1 MGATRDA
8 HLRGSR
14 GRRRRCSPC
23 PFSSSRGGALRGS
36 DAGEAIGGARSV
48 REGGK
53 KTQRCGDGVRARE
66 VRETTR
72 ERARRVRETRSS
84 ISDEIREDASRA
96 RTSRAGRAG
105 PPRRRRHGWR
115 STAQTRIAGG
125 ARTDWHHRG
134 LLGLVAGLP
143 LLALPS
149 LLEPGE
155 GENLLRGRGRRRPR
169 RLSRRSTRRVQARAR
184 LVAEEA
190 FAKLPHVAQRLQHAV
205 QVTRVA
211 DVVQPGA
218 AVTLHRASGQREA
231 ATALEVRSRSR
242 RPPRDRV
249 VMPRARRPSR
259 KRRAAPPSKLGFISF
274 EAAGDARCL

>member
-1 MGATRDA
+1 MGDA
-8 HLRGSR
+8 RRAPPRLAWSAAAMFALPVLVIAG
-14 GRRRRCSPC
+14 GRTAGERR
-23 PFSSSRGGALRGS
+23 
-36 DAGEAIGGARSV
+36 GEAIGGGRSAEGR
-48 REGGK
+48 REK
-53 KTQRCGDGVRARE
+53 NTKMWRRRARARG

-84 ISDEIREDASRA
+84 ISDERREDASRA
-96 RTSRAGRAG
+96 RTLRAGRAG

-218 AVTLHRASGQREA
+218 AVTLHRASGQRGA
-231 ATALEVRSRSR
+231 ATAPWKFALGRA
-242 RPPRDRV
+242 
-249 VMPRARRPSR
+249 ARR
-259 KRRAAPPSKLGFISF
+259 ATVL
-274 EAAGDARCL
+274 